1 MPARSCT
8 DDLARACVRAQAELR
23 RAGRALHDEIGSLL
37 AVAGVRL
44 QLLRMDVPDLAER
57 TQELGEVLDRAM
69 EAVRALSRDLDP
81 SPVRRLGLKNALL
94 GLGKLHS
101 EARRRQVTVR
111 FTMHSTRSGAPPPE
125 VAEVIYQAVS
135 HAVAAAAARA
145 DVTRI
150 RISAAGA
157 RSLTVRVADNGKPR
171 PDSSLRMAA
180 MLARHAGLSFET
192 ATGKGTIVSIRYA
205 LRRPSGG

>member
-1 MPARSCT
+1 
-8 DDLARACVRAQAELR
+8 
-23 RAGRALHDEIGSLL
+23 
-37 AVAGVRL
+37 VAGVRL

-57 TQELGEVLDRAM
+57 TQELGEVLERAM

-94 GLGKLHS
+94 GLAKRHS

-111 FTMHSTRSGAPPPE
+111 SSMSGALPPE
-125 VAEVIYQAVS
+125 VAEVIYEAASRAVT
-135 HAVAAAAARA
+135 AAAGRA

-150 RISAAGA
+150 RITAAGA
-157 RSLTVRVADNGKPR
+157 RSVTVRVADNGGQPR
-171 PDSSLRMAA
+171 PHSSLAMAA

-192 ATGKGTIVSIRYA
+192 AAGKGTIVSIRYA
-205 LRRPSGG
+205 IRRSSGG

>member
-1 MPARSCT
+1 MPGKSSA
-8 DDLARACVRAQAELR
+8 DDLARACVQAQAELR
-23 RAGRALHDEIGSLL
+23 RAGRVLHDDIGSLL

-94 GLGKLHS
+94 GLAKRHS

-111 FTMHSTRSGAPPPE
+111 YRLSGALPPE
-125 VAEVIYQAVS
+125 VAEVVYEAAS
-135 HAVAAAAARA
+135 RAVAAAAGRA

-150 RISAAGA
+150 RITAAGA
-157 RSLTVRVADNGKPR
+157 RSVTVRVADNGKPR
-171 PDSSLRMAA
+171 PDSSLATAA
-180 MLARHAGLSFET
+180 LLARHAGLGFET
-192 ATGKGTIVSIRYA
+192 ATEKGTIVSIRYA
-205 LRRPSGG
+205 RRRPSGG

>member
-1 MPARSCT
+1 MPRKSCA
-8 DDLARACVRAQAELR
+8 DDLARACVHAQAELR

-57 TQELGEVLDRAM
+57 TLELGEVLDRAM
-69 EAVRALSRDLDP
+69 EAVRALSQDLDS

-94 GLGKLHS
+94 GLAKRYT

-111 FTMHSTRSGAPPPE
+111 FTVSGTLAPE

-135 HAVAAAAARA
+135 QAVMAAAGRV

-150 RISAAGA
+150 RISAAGT
-157 RSLTVRVADNGKPR
+157 RSVTVRVADDGKPSS
-171 PDSSLRMAA
+171 DSSLAMAA
-180 MLARHAGLSFET
+180 MLARHAGLGFET

-205 LRRPSGG
+205 IRRTSGG

>member
-1 MPARSCT
+1 MPRKSCA
-8 DDLARACVRAQAELR
+8 DDLARACVQAQAELR

-44 QLLRMDVPDLAER
+44 QLLRMDAPDLAER

-94 GLGKLHS
+94 GLAQRHS
-101 EARRRQVTVR
+101 QARRRQVTVR
-111 FTMHSTRSGAPPPE
+111 STISGALPPE

-135 HAVAAAAARA
+135 YAVVAAAGRA

-150 RISAAGA
+150 RISASGA
-157 RSLTVRVADNGKPR
+157 RSVTVRVADNGKPR

-180 MLARHAGLSFET
+180 LLARHAGLALET

>member
-1 MPARSCT
+1 M
-8 DDLARACVRAQAELR
+8 
-23 RAGRALHDEIGSLL
+23 LHDDIGSLL

-57 TQELGEVLDRAM
+57 TLELGEVLDRAM
-69 EAVRALSRDLDP
+69 EAVRTLSQELDS

-94 GLGKLHS
+94 GLAKRYS

-111 FTMHSTRSGAPPPE
+111 FTVSGTLAPE

-135 HAVAAAAARA
+135 RAVMAAAGRA

-150 RISAAGA
+150 RISAAGT
-157 RSLTVRVADNGKPR
+157 RSLTVRVADNGKPSS
-171 PDSSLRMAA
+171 DSSLAMAA
-180 MLARHAGLSFET
+180 MLARHAGLGFET

-205 LRRPSGG
+205 IRRASGG

>member
-1 MPARSCT
+1 MPRKSCA
-8 DDLARACVRAQAELR
+8 DDLAQACVRVQAELR
-23 RAGRALHDEIGSLL
+23 RAGRVLHDDIGSLL

-57 TQELGEVLDRAM
+57 TLELGEVLDRAM
-69 EAVRALSRDLDP
+69 EAVRTLSQDLDS

-94 GLGKLHS
+94 GLAKRHS
-101 EARRRQVTVR
+101 GAGRQVTVR
-111 FTMHSTRSGAPPPE
+111 FTVRSAVSGTLPPE
-125 VAEVIYQAVS
+125 VAEIIYQATS
-135 HAVAAAAARA
+135 RAVIAAAGRP

-157 RSLTVRVADNGKPR
+157 RILTVRVADNGKPG
-171 PDSSLRMAA
+171 PDSSLAMAA

-205 LRRPSGG
+205 IRRTSGR

>member
-1 MPARSCT
+1 MPRKSCA
-8 DDLARACVRAQAELR
+8 DDLAQACVRAQAELR
-23 RAGRALHDEIGSLL
+23 RAGRVLHDDIGSLL

-94 GLGKLHS
+94 GLAKLHS

-111 FTMHSTRSGAPPPE
+111 YAVSGALPPE
-125 VAEVIYQAVS
+125 VAEVIYEAAS
-135 HAVAAAAARA
+135 RAVAAAAGRA

-157 RSLTVRVADNGKPR
+157 RSVTVRVADNGKPR
-171 PDSSLRMAA
+171 PDSSLAVAA

-192 ATGKGTIVSIRYA
+192 AAGKGTIVSIRYD
-205 LRRPSGG
+205 LRRTSGG

>member
-1 MPARSCT
+1 MSRKSCA
-8 DDLARACVRAQAELR
+8 DDLARACVQAQSQLR

-57 TQELGEVLDRAM
+57 TLELGEVLDRAM
-69 EAVRALSRDLDP
+69 EAVRTLSQDLDS
-81 SPVRRLGLKNALL
+81 SPVRRMGLKNALL
-94 GLGKLHS
+94 GLAKRHS
-101 EARRRQVTVR
+101 EARRRQVTV
-111 FTMHSTRSGAPPPE
+111 HSTMSGTLPPE
-125 VAEVIYQAVS
+125 VAELIYQAAS
-135 HAVAAAAARA
+135 HAVIAAAGRP

-157 RSLTVRVADNGKPR
+157 RSVTVRVADNGKPGA
-171 PDSSLRMAA
+171 PSSLAMAA

-205 LRRPSGG
+205 IRRTSGG

>member
-1 MPARSCT
+1 MPGKSSA
-8 DDLARACVRAQAELR
+8 DDLARACVQAQAELR
-23 RAGRALHDEIGSLL
+23 RAGRVLHDDIGSLL

-94 GLGKLHS
+94 GLAKRHS

-111 FTMHSTRSGAPPPE
+111 YTLSGALPPE
-125 VAEVIYQAVS
+125 VAEVVYEAAS
-135 HAVAAAAARA
+135 RAVAAAAGRA

-150 RISAAGA
+150 RITAAGA
-157 RSLTVRVADNGKPR
+157 RSVTVRVADNGKPR
-171 PDSSLRMAA
+171 PDSSLATAA
-180 MLARHAGLSFET
+180 LLARHAGLGFET
-192 ATGKGTIVSIRYA
+192 ATEKGTIVSIRYA

>member
-1 MPARSCT
+1 MPGKSCA
-8 DDLARACVRAQAELR
+8 DDLARACVQAQAELR

-94 GLGKLHS
+94 GLAKLHS

-111 FTMHSTRSGAPPPE
+111 YTVSGALPPE
-125 VAEVIYQAVS
+125 VAEVIYEAASRAVM
-135 HAVAAAAARA
+135 AAAGRA

-150 RISAAGA
+150 RISATGA
-157 RSLTVRVADNGKPR
+157 RSVTVRVANNGRPR
-171 PDSSLRMAA
+171 PDSSLLMAA

>member
-1 MPARSCT
+1 MPGKSCA

-94 GLGKLHS
+94 GLAKLHS
-101 EARRRQVTVR
+101 QTRRRQVTVR
-111 FTMHSTRSGAPPPE
+111 CTLSGALPPE
-125 VAEVIYQAVS
+125 VAEVLYEAAS
-135 HAVAAAAARA
+135 HAVIAAAGRT

-157 RSLTVRVADNGKPR
+157 RSVTVRVADNGQPR
-171 PDSSLRMAA
+171 PDSSLLMAA

-192 ATGKGTIVSIRYA
+192 AAGKGTIVSIRYA

>member
-1 MPARSCT
+1 MPRKSCA

-57 TQELGEVLDRAM
+57 TEELGEVLDRAM
-69 EAVRALSRDLDP
+69 EAVRALSRDLDS

-94 GLGKLHS
+94 GLAKRHS
-101 EARRRQVTVR
+101 EARRRQITVR
-111 FTMHSTRSGAPPPE
+111 CTMSGALPSE
-125 VAEVIYQAVS
+125 VAEVLYQAAS
-135 HAVAAAAARA
+135 HAVLAAAGRA

-157 RSLTVRVADNGKPR
+157 RSVTVRVADNGKPR
-171 PDSSLRMAA
+171 PNSSLAMAA
-180 MLARHAGLSFET
+180 MLARHAGLGFET

-205 LRRPSGG
+205 IRRPSGG

>member
-1 MPARSCT
+1 MPRKSCA
-8 DDLARACVRAQAELR
+8 DDLARACVQAQTELR

-44 QLLRMDVPDLAER
+44 QLLRMDLPDLAER
-57 TQELGEVLDRAM
+57 THELGEVLDRAM
-69 EAVRALSRDLDP
+69 EAVRALSQDLDP

-94 GLGKLHS
+94 GLAKRHR
-101 EARRRQVTVR
+101 EARRLQVTVR
-111 FTMHSTRSGAPPPE
+111 STVRSTMSGALPPE
-125 VAEVIYQAVS
+125 VAEVIYQAAS
-135 HAVAAAAARA
+135 HAIMAAAGRP

-150 RISAAGA
+150 RITAAGT
-157 RSLTVRVADNGKPR
+157 RSVTVRVADNGKPG
-171 PDSSLRMAA
+171 PNSSLAMAA
-180 MLARHAGLSFET
+180 MLARHAGLGFEM

>member
-1 MPARSCT
+1 MPGKSSA
-8 DDLARACVRAQAELR
+8 DDLARVCVQAQAELR

-69 EAVRALSRDLDP
+69 EAVRALSRDLDS

-94 GLGKLHS
+94 GLAKRHG

-111 FTMHSTRSGAPPPE
+111 YTVSGALPPE
-125 VAEVIYQAVS
+125 VAEVIYEASSRAVL
-135 HAVAAAAARA
+135 AAAGRA
-145 DVTRI
+145 DVTSI
-150 RISAAGA
+150 RITAAGA
-157 RSLTVRVADNGKPR
+157 RSVTVRVADNGKPR
-171 PDSSLRMAA
+171 PDSSLAMAA

>member
-1 MPARSCT
+1 MPRKSCA
-8 DDLARACVRAQAELR
+8 DDLAQACVRAQAELR
-23 RAGRALHDEIGSLL
+23 RAGRVLHDDIGSLL

-57 TQELGEVLDRAM
+57 TLELGEVLDRAM
-69 EAVRALSRDLDP
+69 DAVRTLSQDLDS

-94 GLGKLHS
+94 GLAKRHS
-101 EARRRQVTVR
+101 GARRQVTVR
-111 FTMHSTRSGAPPPE
+111 FTMSSTLPPE
-125 VAEVIYQAVS
+125 VAEVIYQATS
-135 HAVAAAAARA
+135 RAVIAATGRP

-157 RSLTVRVADNGKPR
+157 RSVTVRVADNGKPG
-171 PDSSLRMAA
+171 PNSSLAMAG

-205 LRRPSGG
+205 IRRTSGR

>member
-1 MPARSCT
+1 MPGKSCA
-8 DDLARACVRAQAELR
+8 DDLARACVQAQAELR

-57 TQELGEVLDRAM
+57 TEELGEVLDRAM

-81 SPVRRLGLKNALL
+81 SPVRRLGLKNAFL
-94 GLGKLHS
+94 GLAKRHS
-101 EARRRQVTVR
+101 EARRRQVTMR
-111 FTMHSTRSGAPPPE
+111 FTISRALPPE
-125 VAEVIYQAVS
+125 VAEVLYEAAS
-135 HAVAAAAARA
+135 HAVIAAAGRT

-157 RSLTVRVADNGKPR
+157 RSVTVRVADNGKPR
-171 PDSSLRMAA
+171 PDASLAMAA

-192 ATGKGTIVSIRYA
+192 AAGKGTIVSIRYA

>member
-1 MPARSCT
+1 MPRKSCA
-8 DDLARACVRAQAELR
+8 DDLAQACVRAQAELR
-23 RAGRALHDEIGSLL
+23 RAGRVLHDDIGSLL

-57 TQELGEVLDRAM
+57 TLELGEVLDRAM
-69 EAVRALSRDLDP
+69 EAVRTLSQDLDS

-94 GLGKLHS
+94 GLAKRHS
-101 EARRRQVTVR
+101 GARRQVTVR
-111 FTMHSTRSGAPPPE
+111 FTTSGTVPPE
-125 VAEVIYQAVS
+125 VAEVIYQAASQAV
-135 HAVAAAAARA
+135 VAAAGRA

-150 RISAAGA
+150 RISATGA
-157 RSLTVRVADNGKPR
+157 RTLTVRVADNGKPG
-171 PDSSLRMAA
+171 PDSSLAVAA

-205 LRRPSGG
+205 IRRTSGR

>member
-1 MPARSCT
+1 MPRKSCA
-8 DDLARACVRAQAELR
+8 DDLAQACVRAQAELR
-23 RAGRALHDEIGSLL
+23 RAGRVLHDDIGSLL

-57 TQELGEVLDRAM
+57 TLELGEVLDRAM
-69 EAVRALSRDLDP
+69 EAVRTLSQDLDS

-94 GLGKLHS
+94 GLAKRHGG
-101 EARRRQVTVR
+101 ARGRQVTVG
-111 FTMHSTRSGAPPPE
+111 FSVSGTLPPE
-125 VAEVIYQAVS
+125 VAELMYEAAS
-135 HAVAAAAARA
+135 HAVIAAAGRP

-157 RSLTVRVADNGKPR
+157 RSVTVRVADNGTPG
-171 PDSSLRMAA
+171 PDSSLAMAA
-180 MLARHAGLSFET
+180 MLARHAGLGFET

-205 LRRPSGG
+205 IRRTSGR

>member
-1 MPARSCT
+1 MPRKSCA
-8 DDLARACVRAQAELR
+8 DDLARAYVQAQADLR

-44 QLLRMDVPDLAER
+44 QLLRMDLPDLAER
-57 TQELGEVLDRAM
+57 THELGEVLDRAM
-69 EAVRALSRDLDP
+69 EAVRALSQDLDP

-94 GLGKLHS
+94 GLAKRHS

-111 FTMHSTRSGAPPPE
+111 STMSGALPPE
-125 VAEVIYQAVS
+125 VAEVIYQAAS
-135 HAVAAAAARA
+135 HAIMAAAGRP

-150 RISAAGA
+150 RITAAGT
-157 RSLTVRVADNGKPR
+157 RSVTVRVADNGKPG
-171 PDSSLRMAA
+171 PNSSLAMAA
-180 MLARHAGLSFET
+180 MLARHAGLGFEM

-205 LRRPSGG
+205 IRRTSGG